1 MFLFTSSKW
10 RFKNEK
16 VAVFGVNEGLKQC
29 KKHIKSALLR
39 WGFKNNMLTKVDFA
53 KVLYDQKLKHHA
65 KTSISCH
72 SLGGDLIFRKNAN
85 IFYFDFYEGTVL
97 LFSQKLCVFSNYR
110 LVSALKPVHFES
122 TFQTIG
128 SRTLFNSELKFN
140 HIPFANQSR
149 YESRTL
155 CTTSSPQPEL
165 KL

>member
-39 WGFKNNMLTKVDFA
+39 WGFKNNVCEKVDSTKV
-53 KVLYDQKLKHHA
+53 LCDQKLENHA
-65 KTSISCH
+65 KSSSLCH
-72 SLGGDLIFRKNAN
+72 SLGEDLIFWKKAN
-85 IFYFDFYEGTVL
+85 IFLFDFYEGSVL
-97 LFSQKLCVFSNYR
+97 VFHKKRCVFSNYR